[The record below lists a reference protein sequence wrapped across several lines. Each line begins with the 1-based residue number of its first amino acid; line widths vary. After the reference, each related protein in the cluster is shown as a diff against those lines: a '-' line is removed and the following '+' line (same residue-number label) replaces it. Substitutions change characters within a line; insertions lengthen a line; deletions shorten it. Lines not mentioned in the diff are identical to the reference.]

1 MAEVELLADGLGSPE
16 GPDFLPDGR
25 AIFVET
31 FLCRVSAWDPRTG
44 VHAYVD
50 VGGAPTACV
59 RGLDG
64 VYVAQNGRTAG
75 PWRSPR
81 PCVPSIQRVAGDG
94 RVEIV
99 ADSAS
104 GVPVLGP
111 NDLAFSPDG
120 SLWFTDPGTFDAAR
134 PEDGRICRID
144 PDGETTIV
152 HDAGHAYPNGIVA
165 EPDGA
170 IVWTESFSRRIRR
183 RAPDGSVTTLAT
195 LPQDRI
201 PDGMKLAADGS
212 LYIAGV
218 TSGGIDVVAPDGTP
232 LGFVA
237 TGGVPLNCVFDG
249 TVLYITDFG
258 DAGPEADVGHP
269 VMTGRLTRVDVGRA
283 GSLPYRGAI
292 AARNLTGNRA
302 APRA

>member
-44 VHAYVD
+44 VHAYAD

-81 PCVPSIQRVAGDG
+81 PCAPSIQRIAGDG

-104 GVPVLGP
+104 CVPLLGP
-111 NDLAFSPDG
+111 NDLAFAPDG
-120 SLWFTDPGTFDAAR
+120 SLWFTDPAPGSPAR
-134 PEDGRICRID
+134 RVTPANVNSSTE
-144 PDGETTIV
+144 GER
-152 HDAGHAYPNGIVA
+152 G
-165 EPDGA
+165 
-170 IVWTESFSRRIRR
+170 WR
-183 RAPDGSVTTLAT
+183 RASAETRPRASDC
-195 LPQDRI
+195 
-201 PDGMKLAADGS
+201 
-212 LYIAGV
+212 
-218 TSGGIDVVAPDGTP
+218 DVDPNYWGRRD
-232 LGFVA
+232 
-237 TGGVPLNCVFDG
+237 N
-249 TVLYITDFG
+249 
-258 DAGPEADVGHP
+258 HP
-269 VMTGRLTRVDVGRA
+269 VEPVPDPRLSRLTSYGC
-283 GSLPYRGAI
+283 
-292 AARNLTGNRA
+292 TT
-302 APRA
+302 

>member
-44 VHAYVD
+44 VHAYAD

-81 PCVPSIQRVAGDG
+81 PCAPSIQRIAGDG

-104 GVPVLGP
+104 GVPCSVRTTSRSLRTG
-111 NDLAFSPDG
+111 ACGSPIPRP
-120 SLWFTDPGTFDAAR
+120 DPLR
-134 PEDGRICRID
+134 
-144 PDGETTIV
+144 
-152 HDAGHAYPNGIVA
+152 
-165 EPDGA
+165 
-170 IVWTESFSRRIRR
+170 
-183 RAPDGSVTTLAT
+183 
-195 LPQDRI
+195 
-201 PDGMKLAADGS
+201 
-212 LYIAGV
+212 
-218 TSGGIDVVAPDGTP
+218 
-232 LGFVA
+232 
-237 TGGVPLNCVFDG
+237 
-249 TVLYITDFG
+249 
-258 DAGPEADVGHP
+258 VG
-269 VMTGRLTRVDVGRA
+269 
-283 GSLPYRGAI
+283 
-292 AARNLTGNRA
+292 
-302 APRA
+302 